1 MDQITIGYLSWK
13 RHTVLKQ
20 TLQSHKDNGLY
31 DLIKP
36 ENRIIFFQEI
46 TEVDKQIASEYD
58 IQYLGDN
65 KNIGILNAFV
75 ELVKKCK
82 TKYFIFCE
90 NDFLLMQDGY
100 DIYKTL
106 SDAISIME
114 TNKLA
119 QVKLSNS
126 KNPGF
131 LYIKGNN
138 DWLKHDQS
146 GFPYKAESLS
156 WVPNPK
162 DFYQHIKTL
171 NFNYEWFEFSSQDQR
186 WSNHIYACNM
196 SYMQEVIV
204 PLLLHSRDNNRQLEL
219 RYQGLED
226 TLNFTDQIPCVSEH
240 MRKQIEEHKK
250 RKVYSGG
257 GNFYHNA

>member
-13 RHTVLKQ
+13 RHAVLKQ

-46 TEVDKQIASEYD
+46 TEADKQIANEYG
-58 IQYLGDN
+58 IQCFGDN
-65 KNIGILNAFV
+65 KNIGILNGFI
-75 ELVKKCK
+75 ELVKNCK

-90 NDFLLMQDGY
+90 NDFILMREGY

-106 SDAISIME
+106 SDAISIMD

-131 LYIKGNN
+131 LYVKGNN

-146 GFPYKAESLS
+146 GFRYKAESLS

-162 DFYQHIKTL
+162 DFYPHIKTSH
-171 NFNYEWFEFSSQDQR
+171 FNYEWLEFSAQDQY
-186 WSNHIYACNM
+186 WSNHIYACNIT
-196 SYMQEVIV
+196 YLEEVII
-204 PLLLHSRDNNRQLEL
+204 PLLIHNRDNNSQLDL

-226 TLNFTDQIPCVSEH
+226 TLNFTDKIPCVSEH
-240 MRKQIEEHKK
+240 IRKLIDEHKK

-257 GNFYHNA
+257 GNFYHNG